1 METHVY
7 KQVDGHEINADV
19 FPGAGDGPRP
29 GIVFIHGGGLIMG
42 NREAIL
48 PSQIERY
55 TDGGYGLV
63 SIDYRLAPETKLPEI
78 ATDIEDA
85 WTWLSAQRPRC

>member
-42 NREAIL
+42 NREQFTDESSLVRNLFVSPSECFETAIPVHL
-48 PSQIERY
+48 P
-55 TDGGYGLV
+55 
-63 SIDYRLAPETKLPEI
+63 
-78 ATDIEDA
+78 
-85 WTWLSAQRPRC
+85 